1 MEEKSLIKN
10 LKVGDEN
17 AFKFLVENYKGFIYN
32 TCLSIIQ
39 NTEEAD
45 DLTQEVFIQI
55 FKSIKGFKGNSTLS
69 TWIYRI
75 TISKCFEYLR
85 FKKRKKRFS
94 QIINL
99 FRGQQLIFHNLIIPE
114 SNLKKKKMPNFYLRQ
129 LKA

>member
-55 FKSIKGFKGNSTLS
+55 FKSIKGFKGNSSLS

-99 FRGQQLIFHNLIIPE
+99 FIDDVSTIDIKQIDN
-114 SNLKKKKMPNFYLRQ
+114 K
-129 LKA
+129 

>member
-55 FKSIKGFKGNSTLS
+55 FKFWKLVAILTTASFNFTNH
-69 TWIYRI
+69 T
-75 TISKCFEYLR
+75 F
-85 FKKRKKRFS
+85 
-94 QIINL
+94 INL
-99 FRGQQLIFHNLIIPE
+99 IF
-114 SNLKKKKMPNFYLRQ
+114 NFSRD
-129 LKA
+129 KV

>member
-69 TWIYRI
+69 T
-75 TISKCFEYLR
+75 SHELV
-85 FKKRKKRFS
+85 
-94 QIINL
+94 
-99 FRGQQLIFHNLIIPE
+99 LIDKQYKVIAVTW
-114 SNLKKKKMPNFYLRQ
+114 FYKGL
-129 LKA
+129 